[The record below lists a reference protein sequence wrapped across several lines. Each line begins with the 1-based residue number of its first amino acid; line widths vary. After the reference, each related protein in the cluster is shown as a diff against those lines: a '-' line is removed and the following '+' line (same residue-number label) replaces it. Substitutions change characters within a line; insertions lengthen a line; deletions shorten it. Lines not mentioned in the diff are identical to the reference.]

1 MERDQP
7 PLARGE
13 RALISTHALTWSATY
28 APRYGDGV
36 GHFDFN
42 SRAHVERDRNS
53 HTRGGALRYFNSRA
67 HVERDY
73 NVTKKKKRKG
83 NFNSR
88 AHVERDKSGI
98 KIDGAH
104 IISTHALT
112 WSATVARYEM
122 LPDEGDFNSR
132 AHVERD
138 RGDHF

>member
-42 SRAHVERDRNS
+42 SRAHVERDIPLTIDNGDI
-53 HTRGGALRYFNSRA
+53 TDFNSRA
-67 HVERDY
+67 HVERDII
-73 NVTKKKKRKG
+73 NFIILITFT

-88 AHVERDKSGI
+88 AHVERDVFYLRI
-98 KIDGAH
+98 PY
-104 IISTHALT
+104 L
-112 WSATVARYEM
+112 
-122 LPDEGDFNSR
+122 L
-132 AHVERD
+132 
-138 RGDHF
+138 